1 MLLYTFIYSIF
12 IRAALGCSS
21 RHGKA
26 STSSDAVRILG
37 QSIQA
42 IGGLDV
48 LNSIVGLSYEASALY
63 RSQTLTQSYG
73 LRRSDQS
80 VSTTGSQV
88 MSFREYNNSLQ
99 ERIDRA
105 YQYNDYWIWA
115 FPDLSPPINYSLVL
129 QDGLDGYAC
138 FLKGQNNFYANDPSI
153 AAGYADP
160 YLTDYL
166 VQQAHQFALPWM
178 LKQFARDDS
187 KLRVLDFQDSLTN
200 ASLPALEHVD
210 LGLTLIL
217 NSTTYLPYMIR
228 SYEEHTIYGH
238 STNDVLLSNYSILRS
253 LDNESILLPHRIQ
266 TVYNTFNMIENF
278 IVDKIYLNP
287 SWPDAFFDPLP
298 ESQSQTPRTPP
309 LQSTEYQRSEVHEFF
324 ETALWNGPFG
334 EAYNVSDVH
343 VEYPV
348 PGFKAIR
355 SLYIGY
361 PDYLQLLV
369 EFSDG
374 LLITDAPPH
383 RSKIILEWVK
393 QNVGKNI
400 THVVP
405 SHHHRDHAGGIADY
419 VAAGAKVV
427 VPAIAREF
435 YTDVNAGA
443 IAFETYTQERP
454 FVLSDSTVQF
464 RSFWREEAPH
474 AVDWSY
480 GVATAACPRSDIGVV
495 IFNADV
501 VDPGSFPG
509 SPTSDAL
516 RWDAG
521 YARQWVIA
529 AAEDGVP
536 KSALIVGAH
545 GSVRNRTS
553 NAETLIRVAD
563 ITGVIYPEISV
574 QSWAVGDVCHER

>member
-1 MLLYTFIYSIF
+1 MHFNAFIFSVF
-12 IRAALGCSS
+12 IQVVHGCSS
-21 RHGKA
+21 IHVNALA
-26 STSSDAVRILG
+26 SRDATTLID

-42 IGGLDV
+42 LGGLDA
-48 LNSIVGLSYEASALY
+48 LNRIAGFSYEAVALY

-73 LRRSDQS
+73 LKRSDQS
-80 VSTTGSQV
+80 VSATGSQI

-105 YQYNDYWIWA
+105 YQYNDYWTWA
-115 FPDLSPPINYSLVL
+115 FPNLSPPINYTLVV
-129 QDGLDGYAC
+129 QDGSDGFAC
-138 FLKGQNNFYANDPSI
+138 FTKGQNDFCADDPSV

-178 LKQFARDDS
+178 LKQFARS
-187 KLRVLDFQDSLTN
+187 NSELRVLDIQDPLTN
-200 ASLPALEHVD
+200 VSLQALEHTD

-217 NSTTYLPYMIR
+217 NTTTHLPYIVR
-228 SYEEHTIYGH
+228 SYEDHTIYGH
-238 STNDVLLSNYSILRS
+238 STNDVLLSNYSMVHFPDNGS
-253 LDNESILLPHRIQ
+253 LLLPHRIQ

-278 IVDKIYLNP
+278 IIDKINLNP
-287 SWPDAFFDPLP
+287 SWPDTFFEPLP
-298 ESQSQTPRTPP
+298 ESQSPTPRTPP
-309 LQSTEYQRSEVHEFF
+309 SQSPEYPRSEVHEFF

-343 VEYPV
+343 VEHPI
-348 PGFKAIR
+348 PGLNAIR
-355 SLYIGY
+355 TLYIGY
-361 PDYLQLLV
+361 PDYVQLLV

-374 LLITDAPPH
+374 LVITDAPPH

-393 QNVGKNI
+393 QNIGKNI

-405 SHHHRDHAGGIADY
+405 SHHHRDHAGSIADY

-427 VPAIAREF
+427 VPAIVQDF
-435 YTDVNAGA
+435 YAKVNNGT
-443 IAFETYTQERP
+443 ITFETYTQEQP
-454 FVLSDSTVQF
+454 FMLRDNNNNDNNNNNSSTSVQF

-480 GVATAACPRSDIGVV
+480 SVATAACPGVDTGVV

-501 VDPGSFPG
+501 IDPGSFFPG
-509 SPTSDAL
+509 SPTSDAV

-521 YARQWVIA
+521 YARRWVLA

-536 KSALIVGAH
+536 SSALVVGGH
-545 GSVRNRTS
+545 
-553 NAETLIRVAD
+553 
-563 ITGVIYPEISV
+563 TGP
-574 QSWAVGDVCHER
+574 